1 MNQILVLKNLA
12 LNEGSPSNVA
22 AVKDIVNLKPG
33 AVALVVDGKACTK
46 QEKLGVL

>member
-12 LNEGSPSNVA
+12 LNEGTPNAA

-33 AVALVVDGKACTK
+33 AVALVVDGKD
-46 QEKLGVL
+46 LYDDHGIRS